1 MSGCTTLRILLGVG
15 SIVYEYHLVRHEL
28 GGEKRTRSRA
38 DITAHI
44 YDRHLGRANTLSPR
58 TRRCCKS
65 ENQLCKSNH
74 TDAILITL

>member
-44 YDRHLGRANTLSPR
+44 YDRLGAREHAESPDSAVLQVR
-58 TRRCCKS
+58 EPVVQIES
-65 ENQLCKSNH
+65 Y
-74 TDAILITL
+74 